1 MSFLSPLVLWALPA
15 ALIPWLINIWIQK
28 TGRKIEFSDLYLIRK
43 IKSQTLSQSNLRNSI
58 LTLLRCA
65 IIFLLI
71 FSYAGPIKYGSATKK
86 TRIDLAVLIDESYS
100 MGYLEG
106 GKTRFYWLM
115 KSLSNLLKQ
124 MKPQDRTLLIPFS
137 DGISLPMKDLAWES
151 PLSSLKNLSS
161 LNVGYGT
168 TDFNF
173 PLQKLKSLWPDAD
186 EEKHIVLVLSDGAQ
200 HGFRS
205 PQEKLSRSFGINWGP
220 RQENSYIDSVKISKP
235 FDPKRPTLTLFIHS
249 RKPNTLTLTTFSGQ
263 RTQISIPGDAGIV
276 AHALP
281 LPQENLETSIV
292 GKASLRKDS
301 LPIDD
306 SFFFSFAPPRQ
317 ASLLCLYS
325 DPSFLEPPHAGYFLK
340 KILKFSAH
348 GFLPYQISFQEAGP
362 EAFSNLSSY
371 QAVILTRS
379 GIISKAE
386 TRKLQEFLRQ
396 GKGLWIMPSSA
407 SSFKNLSSLD
417 SFLPAGIGPVV
428 KGESAGIKVPKS
440 LFDQNW
446 RGFDLSQIEI
456 SQYHLLERKASG
468 EVMLKSPRGY
478 PLLICSKNSPVCV
491 SAFSLGIEDSNL
503 AAQPALLAFLRL
515 VFEKIA
521 GPVQAP
527 ESYQLSVGDPIKKKW
542 GKNSAAPEIVLLK
555 TPDGKQIKLH
565 VKNRSLFFPE
575 TRIPGIYELDAGNR
589 RRFFYAVNVNRKL
602 KESDLSPAN
611 KPPWKLLGVHSWPEE
626 FLRDLKGQNERSL
639 ILFWALALFC
649 AEMIL
654 SSRKKKPRASK
665 AAFSLKKVFPFLF
678 LFLFWNPL
686 RASAEDADPFV
697 WAQLKI
703 GPNWDPY
710 PNAYHSILS
719 FVSQLTSIVVSPK
732 RRILSLEDPKL
743 FLSPMVILAGEEAP
757 RNLTPKEI
765 HILSDYIRAGGI
777 LWIEND
783 SGVAGGAFEEWTQS
797 TLSQAFPQ
805 LSLQPVKP
813 DNILFKTFFL
823 MREAGGLR
831 SENPGLEELDYNGR
845 IAVIYDRNDLLGVWE
860 EDALGH
866 PLYPAIPGGE
876 RQRELGQR
884 LTLNIILYA
893 LTGDYKADAVHQP
906 YLIEKMRS
914 GIP

>member
-1 MSFLSPLVLWALPA
+1 MSFLSPLILWALPA
-15 ALIPWLINIWIQK
+15 ALIPWLINIWIRK
-28 TGRKIEFSDLYLIRK
+28 TGRKIEFSNLYLIRK

-106 GKTRFYWLM
+106 GKTRFYWLI
-115 KSLSNLLKQ
+115 KSLSSLLKQ

-137 DGISLPMKDLAWES
+137 SDITVPMTYLSWAS
-151 PLSSLKNLSS
+151 PEASLKNLSS
-161 LNVGYGT
+161 LHLGYGT

-173 PLQKLKSLWPDAD
+173 PLQKLKNLWPDSD
-186 EEKHIVLVLSDGAQ
+186 TEKHIVLVLSDGAK
-200 HGFRS
+200 HGFRG
-205 PQEKLSRSFGINWGP
+205 PQEKLSRSFGINWGAKE
-220 RQENSYIDSVKISKP
+220 ENSYIDSVKISKP
-235 FDPKRPTLTLFIHS
+235 FDPKQPTLTFLIHS
-249 RKPNTLTLTTFSGQ
+249 RKPNTLAITTLSGK
-263 RTQISIPGDAGIV
+263 RSQISIPGNAGIV
-276 AHALP
+276 AHATP
-281 LPQENLETSIV
+281 LPQENSGTAIA
-292 GKASLRKDS
+292 GRASLRKDS

-306 SFFFSFAPPRQ
+306 SFFFSFAPPRP
-317 ASLLCLYS
+317 ASILCLYS
-325 DPSFLEPPHAGYFLK
+325 EPSFLEPPHAGYFLK
-340 KILKFSAH
+340 KILKFSAR

-371 QAVILTRS
+371 QAVILTRP

-396 GKGLWIMPSSA
+396 GKGLWIMPSSG
-407 SSFKNLSSLD
+407 SSFKNFSSLD
-417 SFLPAGIGPVV
+417 SFLPSGIGPVV

-440 LFDQNW
+440 IFDQKW
-446 RGFDLSQIEI
+446 RGLDLSQIDI
-456 SQYHLLERKASG
+456 AQYHLLGRKADG
-468 EVMLKSPRGY
+468 QVMIKSPQGY
-478 PLLICSKNSPVCV
+478 PLLICSKNHPVCV

-503 AAQPALLAFLRL
+503 AAQPALFAFLRL
-515 VFEKIA
+515 VFEKVA
-521 GPVQAP
+521 GPIQTPA
-527 ESYQLSVGDPIKKKW
+527 SYQLSVGDPIKKKW
-542 GKNSAAPEIVLLK
+542 GKDSAAPESVLLR
-555 TPDGKQIKLH
+555 TPDGKKIKLH
-565 VKNRSLFFPE
+565 VKNRSIFFPE
-575 TRIPGIYELDAGNR
+575 TNMPGIYELDAGNR
-589 RRFFYAVNVNRKL
+589 QRFFYAVNVSRKS
-602 KESDLSPAN
+602 KESDLTPEKN
-611 KPPWKLLGVHSWPEE
+611 PPWKLLGVHSWPEE
-626 FLRDLKGQNERSL
+626 FLRDLKGQNERPL
-639 ILFWALALFC
+639 ILFLVLAFFC
-649 AEMIL
+649 AEMLL
-654 SSRKKKPRASK
+654 SSRKKKSSASK
-665 AAFSLKKVFPFLF
+665 TEFSLKKVFPFLF

-686 RASAEDADPFV
+686 RAAAEDSDPFV
-697 WAQLKI
+697 WAQIKI

>member
-1 MSFLSPLVLWALPA
+1 MSFLSPLILWALPA
-15 ALIPWLINIWIQK
+15 ALIPWLINIWIRK
-28 TGRKIEFSDLYLIRK
+28 TGRKIEFSNLYLIRK

-86 TRIDLAVLIDESYS
+86 TRIDLAILIDESYS

-115 KSLSNLLKQ
+115 KSLPSLLKQ

-137 DGISLPMKDLAWES
+137 ETIAVPVKALSWAS
-151 PLSSLKNLSS
+151 PETSLKNLSS
-161 LNVGYGT
+161 LHLGYGT
-168 TDFNF
+168 TNFNF
-173 PLQKLKSLWPDAD
+173 PLQKLKNLWPDSD
-186 EEKHIVLVLSDGAQ
+186 EEKHIVLVLSDGAK
-200 HGFRS
+200 HGFLG
-205 PQEKLSRSFGINWGP
+205 PEEKLSRSFGINWGAKE
-220 RQENSYIDSVKISKP
+220 ENAYVDSVKISKP
-235 FDPKRPTLTLFIHS
+235 FDPKHPALTLLIHS
-249 RKPNTLTLTTFSGQ
+249 RKPNTPAITTLSGK
-263 RTQISIPGDAGIV
+263 RSQISIPGSSGIV

-281 LPQENLETSIV
+281 LPQENLETPIV
-292 GKASLRKDS
+292 GKVSLRKDS

-306 SFFFSFAPPRQ
+306 SFFFSFAPPRP
-317 ASLLCLYS
+317 ASILCLYS
-325 DPSFLEPPHAGYFLK
+325 EPSFLEPPHAGYFLK
-340 KILKFSAH
+340 KILKFSAR

-371 QAVILTRS
+371 QAVILTRP

-396 GKGLWIMPSSA
+396 GKGLWIMPSSG
-407 SSFKNLSSLD
+407 SSFKNFSSLD
-417 SFLPAGIGPVV
+417 SFLPSGIGPVV

-440 LFDQNW
+440 IFDQKW
-446 RGFDLSQIEI
+446 RGLDLSQIDI
-456 SQYHLLERKASG
+456 AQYHLLGRKADG
-468 EVMLKSPRGY
+468 QVMIKSPQGY
-478 PLLICSKNSPVCV
+478 PLLICSKNHPVCV

-503 AAQPALLAFLRL
+503 AAQPALFAFLRL
-515 VFEKIA
+515 VFEKVA
-521 GPVQAP
+521 GPIQTPA
-527 ESYQLSVGDPIKKKW
+527 SYQLSVGDPIKKKW
-542 GKNSAAPEIVLLK
+542 GKDSAAPESVLLR
-555 TPDGKQIKLH
+555 TPNGKKIKLH
-565 VKNRSLFFPE
+565 VKNRSIFFPE
-575 TRIPGIYELDAGNR
+575 TNMPGIYELDAGNR
-589 RRFFYAVNVNRKL
+589 QRFFYAVNVSRKS
-602 KESDLSPAN
+602 KESDLTPEKN
-611 KPPWKLLGVHSWPEE
+611 PPWKLLGVHSWPEE
-626 FLRDLKGQNERSL
+626 FLRDLKGQNERPL
-639 ILFWALALFC
+639 ILFLVLVFFC
-649 AEMIL
+649 AEMLL
-654 SSRKKKPRASK
+654 SSRKKKSSASK
-665 AAFSLKKVFPFLF
+665 TEFSLKKVFPFLF

-686 RASAEDADPFV
+686 RAAAEDSDPFV
-697 WAQLKI
+697 WAQIKI

-719 FVSQLTSIVVSPK
+719 FVSQLTSIAVSPK

-765 HILSDYIRAGGI
+765 HTLSAYIRAGGI

-783 SGVAGGAFEEWTQS
+783 SGVTGGAFEEWTKS
-797 TLSQAFPQ
+797 TLSQVFPQ
-805 LSLQPVKP
+805 LSLRPVKP
-813 DNILFKTFFL
+813 DSILFKTFFL

-866 PLYPAIPGGE
+866 PLYPAIPGGQ